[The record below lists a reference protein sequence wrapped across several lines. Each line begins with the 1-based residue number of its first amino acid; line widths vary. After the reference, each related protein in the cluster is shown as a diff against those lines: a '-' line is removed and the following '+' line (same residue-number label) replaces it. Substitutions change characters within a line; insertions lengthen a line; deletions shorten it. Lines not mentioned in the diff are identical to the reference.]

1 MPKYRLLS
9 QHYSEEDKLLEPGT
23 EVGTGTP
30 HKWSGPPT
38 VEMEGLDREARRLIE
53 AERKRAGEQID
64 PLVSLPLTMSEERLR
79 NYVQQASAEA
89 KEEEEI
95 KEEAEWMEEEEDDPP
110 KDKKK

>member
-38 VEMEGLDREARRLIE
+38 VEMEGLDREAKRLIE
-53 AERKRAGEQID
+53 VERKRAGEQID
-64 PLVSLPLTMSEERLR
+64 PLVSLPLTMSETKPPAPLEEEPEEFEEFEE
-79 NYVQQASAEA
+79 V
-89 KEEEEI
+89 EEEI
-95 KEEAEWMEEEEDDPP
+95 D
-110 KDKKK
+110 

>member
-64 PLVSLPLTMSEERLR
+64 PLVSLPLTMSEAKP
-79 NYVQQASAEA
+79 VVV
-89 KEEEEI
+89 KEEPEELEG
-95 KEEAEWMEEEEDDPP
+95 EEPEDFEEEED
-110 KDKKK
+110 